1 MYLPDDLKNYRA
13 PRTFEFIEPGLAY
26 DLFWIGLIVACILL

>member
-1 MYLPDDLKNYRA
+1 MIDDLLKFRA
-13 PRTFEFIEPGLAY
+13 PRTFDMDPGLAY

>member
-1 MYLPDDLKNYRA
+1 MYLPDDLKDFHA
-13 PRTFEFIEPGLAY
+13 DAFQLIEPGLAY